1 MSFPKATQKSVPIGT
16 SASNAHPTIG
26 RGRSDTDRQLPP
38 SFDTA
43 SAFMRS
49 RAETNRHVEAK
60 SCAEEKREKE
70 EWESPSDWNIES
82 SHYGDEWD
90 EQYPPEEIVA
100 DPSVVDDSDDASV
113 FDLPP
118 PSPSPPLTRQN
129 AVCFVCCEVPGSYK
143 TNGMCDDCYN
153 NPPCLHCGMKCD
165 TKDDS
170 LCKEHS
176 HLTMT
181 DLYYG
186 TCGPCKTNECPQNG
200 YTQLCGYCLNCAAY
214 EQNLLPWTPI
224 MSIDPEFQTQAP
236 KEFYCETC
244 GSDLYLGYC
253 PDEHCQNTCPECLED
268 NDGHG
273 NNRLCNSCHGYDPE
287 EDLYTNEYEASMVH
301 DDRCQ
306 LFDL

>member
-1 MSFPKATQKSVPIGT
+1 VK
-16 SASNAHPTIG
+16 
-26 RGRSDTDRQLPP
+26 
-38 SFDTA
+38 
-43 SAFMRS
+43 
-49 RAETNRHVEAK
+49 
-60 SCAEEKREKE
+60 CEKE
-70 EWESPSDWNIES
+70 EWESPSDLNIES

-90 EQYPPEEIVA
+90 EQYPPEDIVA
-100 DPSVVDDSDDASV
+100 DPSVVDVVDDVDISLD
-113 FDLPP
+113 DLPP
-118 PSPSPPLTRQN
+118 PPPLTRQN
-129 AVCFVCCEVPGSYK
+129 AVCFVCYEVPGSYK

-186 TCGPCKTNECPQNG
+186 TCGPCKTDECLQNG

-214 EQNLLPWTPI
+214 EQNHLPWTPI
-224 MSIDPEFQTQAP
+224 MSIDPEFQTQDP
-236 KEFYCETC
+236 QEFYCETC

-273 NNRLCNSCHGYDPE
+273 SNRLCNSCHGYDPE
-287 EDLYTNEYEASMVH
+287 EDMYTNEYEASMLH

-306 LFDL
+306 LCGFGIDTPCSWCRQDMLTDYV